1 MVIVTDC
8 EKMKVIVIVIVIDG
22 KVIDNSLFFY
32 FYITLFYFLLI
43 IHINLTCVI
52 NLRKYMKRDLKS

>member
-1 MVIVTDC
+1 MVIVTDR
-8 EKMKVIVIVIVIDG
+8 EKMIEIVIVIDG
-22 KVIDNSLFFY
+22 QVIDNSLFFH